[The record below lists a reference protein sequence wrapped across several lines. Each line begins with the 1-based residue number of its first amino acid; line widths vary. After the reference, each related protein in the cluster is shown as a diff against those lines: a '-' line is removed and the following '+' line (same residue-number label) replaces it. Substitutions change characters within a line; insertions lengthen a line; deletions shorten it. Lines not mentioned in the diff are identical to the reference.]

1 MTKQRLFLFFLS
13 LTYTFLFIVSPA
25 HSQNDAEKK
34 ILDRGLADTHTDN
47 LTNLNSKFDD
57 VAPIVS
63 KDEGTLYFTSYRSG
77 KEAIYKATRK
87 SVKEWNDPVLFL
99 ELPGKEKISS
109 LSMSGDGKTVI
120 VSSCDRSDGI
130 NHTCDIYQ
138 CDIVDGKMQN
148 IRSLGPTINTEW
160 WDSQPNV
167 SEDGQLLFFA
177 SDRKHGAGGEDIYMC
192 TRNVSGGW
200 NPPILLS
207 FCTSGNEVSP
217 FISKD
222 NQTLYFASDDL
233 PGGQG
238 GYDIYVTYRTGDNTW
253 SQPKNLGPAVNSKGN
268 ELTFAVPPT
277 EDALYVASDREGG
290 LGNFDIYRISPNPVK
305 AKPKLIAF
313 RGKVLDAET
322 GQPVRSEPE
331 VMLGVRENGE
341 KLGNQG
347 TSRDY
352 RTMAPIGKLITI
364 GAGAGGY
371 VDAKIEVQAPSVFS
385 DSGFSEDIKLVPAKA
400 KIFGH
405 VTNVFTRK
413 PVEAPVM
420 LEELDASN
428 NPTAN
433 KQTANTKISDGCA
446 FEFDA
451 KPFVRYRISAV
462 APNYDTFSAIVE
474 IPLKR
479 EPLIRTEKEVRLQPA
494 DIDAVMVFFDLDKSD
509 LKPDQSSKMT
519 RFIQQV
525 KENPYVKLE
534 VHGHTD
540 DQGSEQYNDKLSQ
553 RRASAVEDYLM
564 SQGVPRDQLAIVK
577 GFGKSAPLVFGTSEE
592 ARAKNRRC
600 EVRIVGK
607 Q

>member
-1 MTKQRLFLFFLS
+1 MTKKRFFLFFLS
-13 LTYTFLFIVSPA
+13 LTYTLLFIVSPVR
-25 HSQNDAEKK
+25 SQNDAEKN
-34 ILDRGLADTHTDN
+34 ILDRGLADTHTEN
-47 LTNLNSKFDD
+47 LTNLNSKYDD
-57 VAPIVS
+57 VAPIVA

-77 KEAIYKATRK
+77 KESIYKATRK

-109 LSMSGDGKTVI
+109 LSMSDDGKTVI
-120 VSSCDRSDGI
+120 LSSCDRSDGI

-138 CDIVDGKMQN
+138 CDIVDGKIQN
-148 IRSLGPTINTEW
+148 IRSLGPTVNSEW

-177 SDRKHGAGGEDIYMC
+177 SDRKKGAGGMDIYMC
-192 TRNVSGGW
+192 TRNVNGGW
-200 NPPILLS
+200 NPPVLLS
-207 FCTSGNEVSP
+207 FCTSGNELSP

-222 NQTLYFASDDL
+222 NQTLYFASNDL

-277 EDALYVASDREGG
+277 EDALYVASDRDGG
-290 LGNFDIYRISPNPVK
+290 VGNFDIYRISPNPIK
-305 AKPKLIAF
+305 PKPKLIAF

-331 VMLGVRENGE
+331 VILGVSETGE
-341 KLGNQG
+341 KLANQG
-347 TSRDY
+347 TTRNFM
-352 RTMAPIGKLITI
+352 TMAPIGKLVNVS
-364 GAGAGGY
+364 AGAGGY
-371 VDAKIEVQAPSVFS
+371 VDGKMEIQSPSVFN
-385 DSGFSEDIKLVPAKA
+385 DSGFAEDIKLVPAKA
-400 KIFGH
+400 RIYGH
-405 VTNVFTRK
+405 VTNVFTGK
-413 PVEAPVM
+413 PIEASIT
-420 LEELDASN
+420 LEDLDASN
-428 NPTAN
+428 NPINKRTADSKVSN
-433 KQTANTKISDGCA
+433 GSA
-446 FEFDA
+446 FEFDG
-451 KPFVRYRISAV
+451 KPFVKYRITSV
-462 APNYDTFSAIVE
+462 AADYDTLTADVD

-479 EPLIRTEKEVRLQPA
+479 EALIQVQKELRMQPA
-494 DIDAVMVFFDLDKSD
+494 TIDAVMVFFDLDKSD
-509 LKPDQSSKMT
+509 LKPDQMSKMT

-553 RRASAVEDYLM
+553 RRALAVEDYLM
-564 SQGVPRDQLAIVK
+564 SHGVPSDQLAIVK
-577 GFGKSAPLVFGTSEE
+577 GFGKLAPLVFGTSEE